1 MAVRVQLRSAVGSDM
16 GRRRT
21 NNEDRYLYDP
31 DHGIFAV
38 VDGVGGHAAGEH
50 AAETAVEV
58 LRERLARQTGTPE
71 ERLREAIA
79 LANNEIYRLA
89 QAQPEWHGMACVL
102 TAAVVEDDVVTV
114 GHVGDSR
121 LYLARP
127 GEIRKITHDHSPV
140 GEREDSGELDEIS
153 AMHHPR
159 RNEIFRDVGTAEK
172 SPDDPAFIEI
182 QSFQMPPDGA
192 ILICSDGLSDL
203 VTSGAMLNVLERNAS
218 DLDAAVQE
226 LIDAA
231 NKAGGKDNITV
242 LAVAA
247 PGFGANAP
255 RPAPLKAVADAAAG
269 PPSGNKSRG
278 LAAITL
284 AIGLAVGAGCIF
296 LIEKWTPAGP
306 RSLVVA
312 GSIAASLAEAHSG
325 DTVLIPAGKYRERI
339 DMRAGVAIRAQ
350 QSDSVTLTS
359 PDGGPAVVARGIE
372 GGSIEGIWIQ
382 ASLEQPANPAVL
394 IDSASPT
401 LNDLRITGAAT
412 GVEIRGKAAP
422 TITDGRITNNL
433 GPAIDVGAEA
443 RPVITG
449 NLIAANG
456 GGTPASLRPGIEV
469 RDRANPVLKDN
480 GIVDNA
486 AEPVW
491 IHSRTYTPADYHE
504 NFFGGIPPGKAIR
517 LLELPVPAA
526 APVRRSSRGV
536 RP

>member
-182 QSFQMPPDGA
+182 QSCQMPPDGA

-231 NKAGGKDNITV
+231 RQ
-242 LAVAA
+242 L
-247 PGFGANAP
+247 
-255 RPAPLKAVADAAAG
+255 
-269 PPSGNKSRG
+269 
-278 LAAITL
+278 
-284 AIGLAVGAGCIF
+284 
-296 LIEKWTPAGP
+296 
-306 RSLVVA
+306 
-312 GSIAASLAEAHSG
+312 
-325 DTVLIPAGKYRERI
+325 RE
-339 DMRAGVAIRAQ
+339 
-350 QSDSVTLTS
+350 
-359 PDGGPAVVARGIE
+359 
-372 GGSIEGIWIQ
+372 
-382 ASLEQPANPAVL
+382 
-394 IDSASPT
+394 
-401 LNDLRITGAAT
+401 
-412 GVEIRGKAAP
+412 
-422 TITDGRITNNL
+422 
-433 GPAIDVGAEA
+433 
-443 RPVITG
+443 
-449 NLIAANG
+449 
-456 GGTPASLRPGIEV
+456 GT
-469 RDRANPVLKDN
+469 
-480 GIVDNA
+480 
-486 AEPVW
+486 
-491 IHSRTYTPADYHE
+491 
-504 NFFGGIPPGKAIR
+504 
-517 LLELPVPAA
+517 
-526 APVRRSSRGV
+526 
-536 RP
+536 